1 MEQNKVVIGVGS
13 NIEPSKNITEAQNAI
28 ANQFKL
34 IKTSSLIET
43 EPIGCMEQANFLN
56 CAFLI
61 ETELDSAALKSWL
74 KNLENK
80 LGRVRTDNKYGPR
93 TIDLDIVVWNE
104 EIVDA
109 EVYERDFLQ
118 NSIIELLPDLKVE
131 K

>member
-13 NIEPSKNITEAQNAI
+13 NIEPSKNIREAQNAI
-28 ANQFKL
+28 ANHFKL

-43 EPIGCMEQANFLN
+43 EPIGCNDQDNFLN

-61 ETELDSAALKSWL
+61 ETDMDSEKLKFWL
-74 KNLENK
+74 KDLESRLGRIKTENK
-80 LGRVRTDNKYGPR
+80 NGPR

-109 EVYERDFLQ
+109 EVYEREFLQ
-118 NSIIELLPDLKVE
+118 HSITELLPDLKIN